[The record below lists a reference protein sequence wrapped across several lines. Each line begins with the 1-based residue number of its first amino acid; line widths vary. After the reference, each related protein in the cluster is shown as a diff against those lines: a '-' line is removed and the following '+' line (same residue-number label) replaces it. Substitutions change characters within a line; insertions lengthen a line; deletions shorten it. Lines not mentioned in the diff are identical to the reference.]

1 MDVAPLADRRRHNSM
16 VILRKPVAR
25 LTAAALERFLTRARR
40 AVKLRGTVNVLV
52 ATSCELRMLNRRFRG
67 LDKPTDVLSFA
78 PLPYHDSK
86 FAGDL
91 AVSADIAARN
101 ARLLGHPPDAEIKIL
116 VLHGLLHL
124 AGYDHESDCGEMARQ
139 EERLRRQLGLP
150 VALIGRGQGGR
161 RQPGRKPR
169 RPQPARAATAGQ
181 RRLR

>member
-1 MDVAPLADRRRHNSM
+1 M

-52 ATSCELRMLNRRFRG
+52 ATSGELRMLNRRFRG

-78 PLPYHDSK
+78 PLPDQDSK

-91 AVSADIAARN
+91 AVSADMAARN
-101 ARLLGHPPDAEIKIL
+101 ARLLGHPPAAEVKLL

-124 AGYDHESDCGEMARQ
+124 AGYDHESDSGEMARR
-139 EERLRRQLGLP
+139 EERLRQQLGLP
-150 VALIGRGQGGR
+150 SALIGRGQGASR
-161 RQPGRKPR
+161 RPGREPH
-169 RPQPARAATAGQ
+169 RPQAARAATAAR

>member
-25 LTAAALERFLTRARR
+25 LTAAALERFLARARR

-52 ATSCELRMLNRRFRG
+52 ATSPELRILNRRFRG

-78 PLPYHDSK
+78 PLLDNNRR

-101 ARLLGHPPDAEIKIL
+101 ARLLGHPPAAEIKIL

-124 AGYDHESDCGEMARQ
+124 AGYDHESDRGEMARK

-150 VALIGRGQGGR
+150 VALIGRA
-161 RQPGRKPR
+161 PAPR
-169 RPQPARAATAGQ
+169 SR

>member
-40 AVKLRGTVNVLV
+40 AVKLRGRVNVLL
-52 ATSCELRMLNRRFRG
+52 ATSDELRILNRRFRG

-78 PLPYHDSK
+78 PLPDQDSK

-101 ARLLGHPPDAEIKIL
+101 ARLLGHPPAAEIKIL

-124 AGYDHESDCGEMARQ
+124 AGYDHESDRGEMAGK
-139 EERLRRQLGLP
+139 EEHLRRQLGLP
-150 VALIGRGQGGR
+150 VTLIGRGQGDSR
-161 RQPGRKPR
+161 RKPSR
-169 RPQPARAATAGQ
+169 SQPARTVTAGR